1 MRFRPAHSLTRGLV
15 LQGMQQSLALEQ
27 QQWESQLHQERAMAV
42 VRNGS
47 SGVVVREARELVG
60 TQSQVRLTA
69 NAAVQSAA
77 FLLGQQDDEKE
88 MSESD

>member
-1 MRFRPAHSLTRGLV
+1 
-15 LQGMQQSLALEQ
+15 
-27 QQWESQLHQERAMAV
+27 MAV

-60 TQSQVRLTA
+60 TQSQVSLTA

-77 FLLGQQDDEKE
+77 FLLGQQDDEEEKR
-88 MSESD
+88 D